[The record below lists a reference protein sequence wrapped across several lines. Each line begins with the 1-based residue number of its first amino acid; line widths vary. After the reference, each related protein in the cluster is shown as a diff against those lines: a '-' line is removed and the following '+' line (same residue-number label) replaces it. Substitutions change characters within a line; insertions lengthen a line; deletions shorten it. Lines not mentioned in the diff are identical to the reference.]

1 MSLYL
6 PFCRG
11 LIHGYILKCLIIG
24 ELLFSNILFTDFF
37 SFSPFSLFS
46 RCGYYHGG
54 GCVSHRGVINAPKEY
69 CPSAFMRWLKVAVWA
84 MEVDFRSSWRV
95 FPPPSLWVHGGFWR
109 WLCEPWSVIATYIW
123 VVSPPPSLWVY
134 GGLLVHGGSWRW
146 LCEPWSVIATYIW
159 VVSPLPSLWVHGA
172 YWFMG
177 AFDMKVAM
185 WAMECDCYLYM
196 SGVPPTFLVIYWS
209 YIFSLFLFFFLSM
222 DTFSSL
228 VWIDR

>member
-24 ELLFSNILFTDFF
+24 ELLFSNISFTDSF
-37 SFSPFSLFS
+37 SSSPFSLFS

-69 CPSAFMRWLKVAVWA
+69 CSSAFMRWLKVAVLA

-95 FPPPSLWVHGGFWR
+95 FPPPSLWVHGGLLVHGGFWR

-123 VVSPPPSLWVY
+123 VVSPPPSLWV
-134 GGLLVHGGSWRW
+134 
-146 LCEPWSVIATYIW
+146 
-159 VVSPLPSLWVHGA
+159 HGA

-177 AFDMKVAM
+177 AFDMKVAV
-185 WAMECDCYLYM
+185 WAMECDCCLHM

-209 YIFSLFLFFFLSM
+209 YIFSLFFFSSSSSI

>member
-24 ELLFSNILFTDFF
+24 ELLFSNISFTDSF
-37 SFSPFSLFS
+37 SSSPFSLFS

-69 CPSAFMRWLKVAVWA
+69 CPSAFMRWLKVAVLA

-95 FPPPSLWVHGGFWR
+95 FPPPSLWVHGGFWHEDGCVSHGV
-109 WLCEPWSVIATYIW
+109 WLLLTYEW
-123 VVSPPPSLWVY
+123 CPSN
-134 GGLLVHGGSWRW
+134 LLGHI
-146 LCEPWSVIATYIW
+146 LI
-159 VVSPLPSLWVHGA
+159 
-172 YWFMG
+172 
-177 AFDMKVAM
+177 
-185 WAMECDCYLYM
+185 
-196 SGVPPTFLVIYWS
+196 IY
-209 YIFSLFLFFFLSM
+209 FFFVFSSSSSSSSSM

>member
-54 GCVSHRGVINAPKEY
+54 GCVSHRGVINASKEY

-123 VVSPPPSLWVY
+123 VVSPPPSL
-134 GGLLVHGGSWRW
+134 LVQ
-146 LCEPWSVIATYIW
+146 
-159 VVSPLPSLWVHGA
+159 GA

-209 YIFSLFLFFFLSM
+209 YIFSFFLSSFM